1 MRSSSSN
8 NGPLIEILKGVNSDN
23 GGDGEQKKNSS
34 TKRQGSNL
42 KATNTFR
49 RKKSKRAGKPSKE
62 CRTTAEASSS
72 RAATP
77 SISTKRGRE
86 VDENKSGI
94 HVLYVGREGP
104 QSTMNSILASIGFG
118 FKVVKFD

>member
-49 RKKSKRAGKPSKE
+49 GKKSKRAGKPSTE
-62 CRTTAEASSS
+62 CRTSAEASSS

-86 VDENKSGI
+86 VDENKSGTR
-94 HVLYVGREGP
+94 HVKKR
-104 QSTMNSILASIGFG
+104 ST
-118 FKVVKFD
+118 K